1 VLLSPANKFSAQ
13 IRILRVTVLAAAKI
27 ISGLNRLRSTM
38 RFWQAT
44 QFPGAGN
51 GWRFLRTG
59 RPLCHDDHQFESP
72 PLHQEVG
79 AGLKIFRGHEMH
91 AERVA
96 QSLK

>member
-1 VLLSPANKFSAQ
+1 VLLSLANRFSAQ
-13 IRILRVTVLAAAKI
+13 IRILRVTALAAAKI